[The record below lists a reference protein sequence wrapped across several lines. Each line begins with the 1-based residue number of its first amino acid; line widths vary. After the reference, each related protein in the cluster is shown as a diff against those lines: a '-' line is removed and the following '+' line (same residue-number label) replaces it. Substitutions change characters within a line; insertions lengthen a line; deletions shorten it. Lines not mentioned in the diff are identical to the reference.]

1 MKTTLPSF
9 KGWVAEKLTSI
20 VFLVVLVQLLP
31 TIGLGQTVT
40 TGKSYVNI
48 TRPNGGTF
56 LPGDIIEV
64 RATIAVTGGSNTSAS
79 TRLNFVRYN
88 DTINLT
94 QFAYIPNSLVMQTN
108 DGRPQIP
115 GLGFPAYTDGADAD
129 SAHINTVTG

>member
-9 KGWVAEKLTSI
+9 KGWVAKKLTLI

-40 TGKSYVNI
+40 TGKSYINVS
-48 TRPNGGTF
+48 RPNGGTF

-64 RATIAVTGGSNTSAS
+64 RATIAVTGGSNSST

-94 QFAYIPNSLVMQTN
+94 QFAYVPNSLVMQ
-108 DGRPQIP
+108 
-115 GLGFPAYTDGADAD
+115 
-129 SAHINTVTG
+129 